1 MELGIYT
8 FVENTPIADTGSALH
23 PAKRVENLLEE
34 AQLADEL
41 GLDIFAVGEH
51 HREEYVSSA
60 PSVLLAAIAAKT
72 KTIKLSS
79 AVTVLGSEDPVRVY
93 QQYSTLD
100 LISNGR
106 AEIMVGRG
114 SFIESFPLF
123 GYNLNDYEELFS
135 EKLEL
140 LMQLRENEIINWK
153 GKHRPAIDNRGV
165 YPQPLQQKLPVWR
178 AVGGTP
184 QSAYHAGANGIPMA
198 LAIIGGYPEQFK
210 PMAEVHKRGA
220 LDYNRE
226 VPPISINSHGFIA
239 DTSEEAID
247 ISFPAFK
254 FTMDKIGKERG
265 WPPMSRQQFE
275 ASVQLRGANVVG
287 SPEQIVEKILFQHK
301 LFGHSRFMLQMSV
314 GSIPHDK
321 LLRSIELFAT
331 KVAPAVR
338 SELNQTIGNKSK
350 GTEELQESRKS

>member
-8 FVENTPIADTGSALH
+8 FVENTPLAETGKSLH

-34 AQLADEL
+34 AQLADDL

-72 KTIKLSS
+72 KNIKLSS

-140 LMQLRENEIINWK
+140 LMQLRENEVISWQ
-153 GKHRPAIDNRGV
+153 GKHRPAINSRGI
-165 YPQPLQQKLPVWR
+165 YPQPLQKKLPVWR

-198 LAIIGGYPEQFK
+198 LAIIGGYPEHFK

-220 LDYNRE
+220 VDHNRE

-239 DTSEEAID
+239 ETAEEAID
-247 ISFPAFK
+247 VSFPAFK

-287 SPEQIVEKILFQHK
+287 NPDQIIEKILYQHK
-301 LFGHSRFMLQMSV
+301 IFGHSRFMLQMSV
-314 GSIPHDK
+314 GTIPHEK
-321 LLRSIELFAT
+321 LLKSIELFAT

-338 SELNQTIGNKSK
+338 RELNQSNWSRINDSA
-350 GTEELQESRKS
+350 ELQNS

>member
-8 FVENTPIADTGSALH
+8 FVENTPIAGSSTSLH
-23 PAKRVENLLEE
+23 PSERLENLLEE
-34 AQLADEL
+34 AELADEL
-41 GLDIFAVGEH
+41 GLDMFAIGEH

-60 PSVLLAAIAAKT
+60 PSVILAAIAART
-72 KTIKLSS
+72 KNIRLSS

-100 LISNGR
+100 LLSKGR

-140 LMQLRENEIINWK
+140 LMKLQENEMITWQ

-165 YPQPLQQKLPVWR
+165 YPQPLQNKLPIWR

-184 QSAYHAGANGIPMA
+184 KSAYHAGANGIPMA

-210 PMAEVHKRGA
+210 PMADVHKRGA
-220 LDYNRE
+220 MDHNLE
-226 VPPISINSHGFIA
+226 VPPISINSHGFLA
-239 DTSEEAID
+239 DTTKEALE

-265 WPPMSRQQFE
+265 WPPMTRQQFE
-275 ASVQLRGANVVG
+275 ASTQLRGANVVG
-287 SPEQIVEKILFQHK
+287 NPQQVIDKILYQHEI
-301 LFGHSRFMLQMSV
+301 FGHSRFLLQMSV
-314 GSIPHDK
+314 GTVPHKK
-321 LLRSIELFAT
+321 LLRSVELFAT
-331 KVAPAVR
+331 EVAPAVR
-338 SELNQTIGNKSK
+338 KALSK
-350 GTEELQESRKS
+350 TK